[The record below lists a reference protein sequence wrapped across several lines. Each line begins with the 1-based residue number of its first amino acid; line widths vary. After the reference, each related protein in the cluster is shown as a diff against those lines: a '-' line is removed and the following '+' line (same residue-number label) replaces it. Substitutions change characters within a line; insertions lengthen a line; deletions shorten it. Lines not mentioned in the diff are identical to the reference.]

1 MYRQKVILNNLN
13 VSGILKAEGLTQDE
27 VYRQEREV
35 VTLDG
40 VSHYVSIPKRTLS
53 LEFVPIT
60 DESWW
65 KICQAI
71 KKRPVM
77 VQYYD
82 EDTGEAAKY
91 FIVRGKSS
99 TARKVIGNTTTVGP
113 SLTLEEV

>member
-1 MYRQKVILNNLN
+1 MYRQKLILNNLN
-13 VSGILKAEGLTQDE
+13 VSSVLKAEGLAQGE

-40 VSHYVSIPKRTLS
+40 VCHYVSIPKRSLS
-53 LEFVPIT
+53 IEFVPIT

-91 FIVRGKSS
+91 FIVRSKSS
-99 TARKVIGNTTTVGP
+99 VARKVTGNLTTVGP
-113 SLTLEEV
+113 SLELEEV